1 MGCQTSRLGNRR
13 SWAGLGCRTQGF
25 SVPFWRPLPRGPV
38 CVGFGFGACGLWSM
52 PRPLGGWCLWPVTL
66 TLPAL
71 RSAVTP
77 LGDQERGGAP
87 SLGGGALQRGGGDRG
102 GGQEFSQAHPQ
113 LDHSGKRMGAEGAES
128 WGCGC
133 PLRRTLCRG
142 PRAAWST
149 SPIAGPLR
157 PLLPWRPEGNEVT
170 LSASQ

>member
-1 MGCQTSRLGNRR
+1 
-13 SWAGLGCRTQGF
+13 
-25 SVPFWRPLPRGPV
+25 
-38 CVGFGFGACGLWSM
+38 M

-133 PLRRTLCRG
+133 PPETHSVQGTKGRLVDQPHCWTSEATVALEARG
-142 PRAAWST
+142 ERGHVVSLAV
-149 SPIAGPLR
+149 GR
-157 PLLPWRPEGNEVT
+157 PGGVVT
-170 LSASQ
+170 ERE